1 MKNTE
6 IMNKVTSTISKAGFK
21 LKKHSPEILV
31 VAGVIGTVVSAV
43 MACKAT
49 TKVNDILTESKEQLD
64 KIHDCSEDE
73 ELAEKY
79 TPEDAKK
86 DTLIVYMQTSAK
98 MVRLYAPAISLGLL
112 SIGCILASNNILHKR
127 NVAIAAA
134 YATIDNSF
142 KDYRQRVAER
152 FGKDIERELKYNI
165 KAISVEEKVTNEDG
179 EETTIT
185 KNIFSTDS
193 CNYSG
198 YAQIFDES
206 NPYWEKDSDYNL
218 MFLRA
223 QQNYA
228 NNKLIANGYLFLNDV
243 YEMLGFPKT
252 KAGQVVGWTYRKNQ
266 PNGDNYVD
274 FGIFDFSHPAN
285 ANFVDGDERSI
296 WLDFNVDGNIWDL
309 M

>member
-1 MKNTE
+1 
-6 IMNKVTSTISKAGFK
+6 
-21 LKKHSPEILV
+21 V